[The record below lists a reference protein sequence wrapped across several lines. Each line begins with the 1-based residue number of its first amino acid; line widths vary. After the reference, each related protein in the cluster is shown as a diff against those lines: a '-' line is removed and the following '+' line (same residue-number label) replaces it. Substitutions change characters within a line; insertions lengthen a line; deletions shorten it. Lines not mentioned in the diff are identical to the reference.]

1 MNKDN
6 ISPSSPDNEV
16 VKPQRKRFK
25 RIMIFVPLPLLILLF
40 PFISPM
46 FKIRS
51 AHKKVESFCME
62 VAIGMPIHG
71 IEEKAKERSLEVIK
85 SEANGSDPAKII
97 VWGGWAF
104 ARRFCNIEHTNGKV
118 VSKHNISL
126 D

>member
-1 MNKDN
+1 MNKDT
-6 ISPSSPDNEV
+6 ISPSSPGNEV

-25 RIMIFVPLPLLILLF
+25 RIMIFVPLPLLILQF
-40 PFISPM
+40 CVVYPM

-71 IEEKAKERSLEVIK
+71 LEDKAKERSLKVIK
-85 SEANGSDPAKII
+85 FEANGSDPAKII

-104 ARRFCNIEHTNGKV
+104 ARWFCNIEHTNGKV
-118 VSKHNISL
+118 VSKNNISL